1 LSITYR
7 KGGKKSLPELKLTGW
22 REGLKKISL
31 TETLKQNTT
40 LSVKEAK
47 DCVDRLLDGEVVI
60 VDLLPTVNLQELVER
75 VTDIGADCKIEDDG
89 NRIA

>member
-1 LSITYR
+1 MP
-7 KGGKKSLPELKLTGW
+7 KLKLTGW

-47 DCVDRLLDGEVVI
+47 DCVDRLLDGEVVT
-60 VDLLPTVNLQELVER
+60 VNLLPTVNPQELVKR
-75 VTDIGADCKIEDDG
+75 VTGIGADCRVEDDD
-89 NRIA
+89 NRIV